1 MEFWESFWS
10 IIWWFV
16 WAFVFVA
23 YLMVMFSIIAD
34 IFRDRKLGGFAKA
47 VWVFFLIFVPFI
59 TALIYLIARG
69 GGMAERSAAADELH
83 REAALTRLREAGV
96 ATSPSAE
103 IERAAQM
110 REAGAI
116 TDEEFASLKSKVLA
130 A

>member
-34 IFRDRKLGGFAKA
+34 IFRDRDLGGFAKA
-47 VWVFFLIFVPFI
+47 AWVFFLIFVPFV

-69 GGMAERSAAADELH
+69 GGMAARTTAAEELH
-83 REAALTRLREAGV
+83 REAALARLKEAGV
-96 ATSPSAE
+96 ATSPSVE
-103 IERAAQM
+103 IEKAAHL
-110 REAGAI
+110 RDAGAI
-116 TDEEFASLKSKVLA
+116 TDEEFASLKSRVLA